1 MSLGLQSFW
10 AKSGAL
16 RECREEVGGAKME
29 EEKDWMVGKSKKA
42 LRCGFRH
49 CLSSFS
55 LKVLSEDRIS
65 QPKALSDLM
74 SEGFLSA

>member
-1 MSLGLQSFW
+1 
-10 AKSGAL
+10 
-16 RECREEVGGAKME
+16 ME
-29 EEKDWMVGKSKKA
+29 EEKKDRKKNKKG
-42 LRCGFRH
+42 LRYGFRH

-55 LKVLSEDRIS
+55 FKVLPKDLIS